1 MRHPYRSQDFED
13 DGASFRVRRDREL
26 RRREMPLIVQ
36 GENRVARW
44 LRLSSPVKIFV
55 TIFFGLT
62 VFFFAYFV
70 IGFGALFI
78 YAALT
83 Q

>member
-1 MRHPYRSQDFED
+1 
-13 DGASFRVRRDREL
+13 
-26 RRREMPLIVQ
+26 MPLIVQ